1 MFFKHLAVGPMM
13 ANCFILGDENTG
25 EAVVIDPGGD
35 ADSIAFELDRAAL
48 TLTGIVL
55 THGHWDHTA
64 GAAELKRLAGG
75 RLLIHASGDSRGLGA
90 DGLLVEGDGVRFGE
104 HSLKVLET
112 PGHSPDGISLYLAE
126 AEVVFSGDLLFA
138 GSVGRTDMP
147 GGNMEVLRE
156 SVRDK
161 IFTLPKETTVLP
173 GHGPMTTVEQER
185 QLNPFLGSLE

>member
-1 MFFKHLAVGPMM
+1 MYFKHLAVGPLA

-25 EAVVIDPGGD
+25 EALVIDPGGD
-35 ADSIAFELDRAAL
+35 ADAIAHELERAAL
-48 TLTGIVL
+48 TLGTIIL

-64 GAAELKRLAGG
+64 GAADLKRLAGG
-75 RLLIHASGDSRGLGA
+75 RILSHVSSGSGLGA
-90 DGLLVEGDGVRFGE
+90 DDTLEEGDVVRFGE

-112 PGHSPDGISLYLAE
+112 PGHSPDSISLYLAE
-126 AEVVFSGDLLFA
+126 AEVVFAGDLLFA

-147 GGNMEVLRE
+147 GGNMETLRE

-161 IFTLPKETTVLP
+161 IFTLPKDTTVLP

-185 QLNPFLGSLE
+185 QFNPFLGSLE

>member
-35 ADSIAFELDRAAL
+35 ADSIAFELERAAL
-48 TLTGIVL
+48 TLTAIVL
-55 THGHWDHTA
+55 THGHWDHTS
-64 GAAELKRLAGG
+64 GVAELKRLAGG
-75 RLLIHASGDSRGLGA
+75 RLLMHGSGDSRGLGA
-90 DGLLVEGDGVRFGE
+90 DGLLAEGDLVRFGQ

-147 GGNMEVLRE
+147 DGNMEVLLE

-161 IFTLPKETTVLP
+161 IFTLPKDTAVLP
-173 GHGPMTTVEQER
+173 GHGSMTSVEQER

>member
-13 ANCFILGDENTG
+13 ANCFILGDDNTG

-35 ADSIAFELDRAAL
+35 ADSIAFELERAAL
-48 TLTGIVL
+48 TLTAIVL

-75 RLLIHASGDSRGLGA
+75 RLLMHGSGDSRGLGA
-90 DGLLVEGDGVRFGE
+90 DGLLAEGDLVRFGQ
-104 HSLKVLET
+104 HALKVLET

-147 GGNMEVLRE
+147 GGNMEVLLE

-161 IFTLPKETTVLP
+161 IFTLPKDTAVLP
-173 GHGPMTTVEQER
+173 GHGSMTSVEQER

>member
-1 MFFKHLAVGPMM
+1 MM

-48 TLTGIVL
+48 TLISIIL
-55 THGHWDHTA
+55 THGHWDHTS
-64 GAAELKRLAGG
+64 GVAELKRLAGG
-75 RLLIHASGDSRGLGA
+75 RLLMHGSGDSRGLGA
-90 DGLLVEGDGVRFGE
+90 DGLLAEGDLVRFGQ

-147 GGNMEVLRE
+147 GGNMEVLLE

-161 IFTLPKETTVLP
+161 ILTLPKDTAVLP
-173 GHGPMTTVEQER
+173 GHGSMTSVEQER